1 MPKCPPPPS
10 DEDIAAAKE
19 NPESVF
25 DMVDQDK
32 SGDVDADEAADAL
45 KCAVKAGLLDE
56 DEAKDAFR
64 GLAKAAGKDGK
75 LSKDEAA
82 AAVDGIELAQKE
94 GGEGPTDAELD
105 AEIERQL
112 KTPPQ
117 CPERPSEDEIE
128 AGKEDPEA
136 VFDTIDRDGSGAID
150 AKEGFDALYCAVEW
164 EMISEDEAR
173 GAFKYLAKAAGK
185 DGKLSKD
192 EAEAAMEALSSDEGQ
207 EFAQKGGE
215 GDGEGDGPKGPKG
228 GEGDGDDLDAYIDE
242 QLKTPPTCPPAPTD
256 EQIEAA
262 MADPESIFDEVD

>member
-1 MPKCPPPPS
+1 MPKCPPPPT
-10 DEDIAAAKE
+10 DEQIEAAKE

-82 AAVDGIELAQKE
+82 AAVDGIELAQK
-94 GGEGPTDAELD
+94 GGDGPTDAELD

-112 KTPPQ
+112 KNPPQ
-117 CPERPSEDEIE
+117 CPEKPSEDEIE
-128 AGKEDPEA
+128 AGKEDPEK
-136 VFDTIDRDGSGAID
+136 VFDTIDRDGSGEID

-164 EMISEDEAR
+164 EMISEEDAR
-173 GAFKYLAKAAGK
+173 AAFKYLGKAAGK
-185 DGKLSKD
+185 DGKLSKG

-207 EFAQKGGE
+207 EFAQKG
-215 GDGEGDGPKGPKG
+215 GEGDGPKGPKG

-242 QLKTPPTCPPAPTD
+242 QLKSPPTCPPAPTD
-256 EQIEAA
+256 EQVEAA
-262 MADPESIFDEVD
+262 KADPESVFDVID